1 MGEPSAGAE
10 GGWRDQGHPGLW
22 RKTIPKRNKH
32 TNKSSGNIS
41 NFKLANL
48 VFSKS
53 SSLLEEMRFLPVSAV
68 VSAIVLDVII
78 DFAVETEPQV
88 KSVCLFLLFLCKSH
102 AEFMFLA

>member
-1 MGEPSAGAE
+1 MEKDS
-10 GGWRDQGHPGLW
+10 
-22 RKTIPKRNKH
+22 IPKRNKH
-32 TNKSSGNIS
+32 TNESSGNIS

-53 SSLLEEMRFLPVSAV
+53 SSLLEEMRFLQHTV
-68 VSAIVLDVII
+68 VSGIVLDVII

-102 AEFMFLA
+102 AEFIFLA